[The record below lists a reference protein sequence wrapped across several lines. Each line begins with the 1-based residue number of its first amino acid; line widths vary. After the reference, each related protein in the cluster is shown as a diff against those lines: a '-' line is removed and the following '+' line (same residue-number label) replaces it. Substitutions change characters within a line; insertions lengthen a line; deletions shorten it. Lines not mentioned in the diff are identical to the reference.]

1 MKESILTYSLLCIL
15 MISCKKETAVPQD
28 IKYFSIVKQIIA
40 TNCLQCHNSTDPF
53 NSWSGRPVKLD
64 SDDDLTSQYSN
75 IKASIADPA
84 SFSNKRMPLGSEL
97 SASDIEVIVKW
108 YNKGGKSTD

>member
-15 MISCKKETAVPQD
+15 MFSCKKEATVPQD
-28 IKYFSIVKQIIA
+28 IKYFSRVKQIIT
-40 TNCLQCHNSTDPF
+40 TNCLQCHNSADPF

-75 IKASIADPA
+75 IKASIADPP

-97 SASDIEVIVKW
+97 SASETDVIVKW

>member
-1 MKESILTYSLLCIL
+1 MKESILAYTLLFISLT
-15 MISCKKETAVPQD
+15 SCKKEDAAPLD
-28 IKYFSIVKQIIA
+28 IKYFATVKKIIS

-64 SDDDLTSQYSN
+64 SDDDITTQYIN
-75 IKASIADPA
+75 IKASVADPI

-97 SASDIEVIVKW
+97 AKSDIDIIVKW
-108 YNKGGKSTD
+108 YDKGGKSTD